1 MSYVAFVTAQDA
13 GSRQLTQL
21 YGQLPAHQQ
30 QAIQLRNFHEAK
42 QQFGARCPNWLRG
55 FPTLATVEPSPTV
68 WEGSRAVDILRAWV
82 EQVRRTPAVGAPPT
96 VQRNN
101 PHRPPAAT
109 AAHPPPS
116 DTVGEAE
123 APGSLLGRGSSVVS
137 DELYQS
143 RMESKNNVAGPATQS
158 KNKISQSDIEQ
169 YNSLRS

>member
-21 YGQLPAHQQ
+21 YEQLPARQQ

-42 QQFGARCPNWLRG
+42 QQFGAGCPKWLRG

-82 EQVRRTPAVGAPPT
+82 EQARRAPAFGAPH
-96 VQRNN
+96 NN
-101 PHRPPAAT
+101 THRPPAAT
-109 AAHPPPS
+109 AAHPPP
-116 DTVGEAE
+116 VAEAE

-158 KNKISQSDIEQ
+158 TNKIKQSDIDQ
-169 YNSLRS
+169 YNSRRT

>member
-21 YGQLPAHQQ
+21 YGQLPARQQ

-42 QQFGARCPNWLRG
+42 QQFGTRCPKWLRG

-82 EQVRRTPAVGAPPT
+82 EQVRRAPAVSAPPT

-101 PHRPPAAT
+101 AHRPPAAT
-109 AAHPPPS
+109 AA
-116 DTVGEAE
+116 DTVTEAE
-123 APGSLLGRGSSVVS
+123 ASGSLLGRGSSVVS

-158 KNKISQSDIEQ
+158 TNKITQSDIEQ